1 MIELKNI
8 VMKFNEGKPNEVEA
22 LRGLSLHIGAGE
34 MVAVMGPSGSGKS
47 TLLNIIGCMDDWTSG
62 EYYQNGQDMR
72 KLTQKEQA
80 KVRNK
85 KIGFVLQDFG
95 LLTDRSVTENIMV
108 PLLFAKEPLRK
119 SAKRIGPILEELG
132 IGELAHRRANQL
144 SGGQAQ
150 RVAIARAMVNDPDV
164 ILADEPT
171 GALDSVTAQEVVRIF
186 RQLNERGKTV
196 VIVTHNQAVAD
207 GCDRTYTIAD
217 GRIVE

>member
-1 MIELKNI
+1 
-8 VMKFNEGKPNEVEA
+8 
-22 LRGLSLHIGAGE
+22 
-34 MVAVMGPSGSGKS
+34 
-47 TLLNIIGCMDDWTSG
+47 
-62 EYYQNGQDMR
+62 MR
-72 KLTQKEQA
+72 RLTQKEQA
-80 KVRNK
+80 RVRNK

-95 LLTDRSVTENIMV
+95 LLTDRTVTENIMV

-119 SAKRIGPILEELG
+119 SGKRIGPILEELG

-207 GCDRTYTIAD
+207 GCDRTCTIAD
-217 GRIVE
+217 GMIVEQD